1 MGSRLQLHELLL
13 SLGTKNVYYQSPANI
28 TMNYPAI
35 VYEKSKIDSEHA
47 NDNVYIKN
55 NKYTVTV
62 ISKTVDDV
70 LVSKIS
76 DLRTSTYDR
85 HFISDGLH
93 HDVFNLYY

>member
-1 MGSRLQLHELLL
+1 MGSRLELHNLLL
-13 SLGTKNVYYQSPANI
+13 SLGTKNVYYQSPGNI

-35 VYEKSKIDSEHA
+35 VYERSKIDSTHA
-47 NDNVYIKN
+47 NDNVYIQN

-76 DLRTSTYDR
+76 ILPKCAHDR